1 MTRFKKVYLEIT
13 NVCDL
18 RCAFCPGTERAPRF
32 IAEAELGTLLARLR
46 GWTDYLYF
54 HLMGEPLLHPAL
66 GTFLSRAGDAGF
78 RVCLTTNGTRLPE
91 KAALLAAAPA
101 LHRVNISL
109 QSWEANPERTP
120 LGDYVRGCAEA
131 ADALAAA
138 GKLVSLRLWNGGG
151 AEARNAEILDALHG
165 AFPGEWRP
173 AQRNTVLAERVF
185 LELGEKFDWPR
196 PDAAETGTAFCRGLR
211 DQLGVLCDGT
221 VVPCCLDAAGA
232 LALGNLLETP
242 LEEILAAPRAQAL
255 YDGFSRR
262 QPSEA
267 LCRRCGY
274 ASRF

>member
-32 IAEAELGTLLARLR
+32 MTESEFGALLVRLR

-66 GTFLSRAGDAGF
+66 ERFLRRAGEEGF
-78 RVCLTTNGTRLPE
+78 RVCLTTNGTQLP
-91 KAALLAAAPA
+91 ACSALLCAAPA

-109 QSWEANPERTP
+109 QSWEANPARTP
-120 LGDYVRGCAEA
+120 LGAYVRGCADA
-131 ADALAAA
+131 ARALAAA
-138 GKLVSLRLWNGGG
+138 GKLVSLRLWNAGG
-151 AEARNAEILDALHG
+151 AEARNGEILALLRE
-165 AFPGEWRP
+165 AFPDIWRDG
-173 AQRNTVLAERVF
+173 RRGMVLAERVF
-185 LELGEKFDWPR
+185 LERGEKFDWPR
-196 PDAAETGTAFCRGLR
+196 PDTGETGAAFCYGLR
-211 DQLGVLCDGT
+211 DQLGILCDGT

-242 LEEILAAPRAQAL
+242 LETILDTPRAKAI

-262 QPSEA
+262 RPAED

-274 ASRF
+274 AARF